1 MATAADDSVD
11 LPPDDELAINDP
23 DELSQKK
30 RITELLN
37 RRSGVIDARNQAKD
51 EYHAGVISKEQALM
65 VYQSRIESLVIDLWT
80 KFKNKEGDNG
90 KKILTDEPIAHVTV
104 YPPDT
109 LLPNDD
115 TDVAEGADIPDPK
128 TVSINGLQWFI
139 HNDPVVEVPFEA
151 FLWNPPG
158 KKRDMGRT
166 VLDFNV
172 LDQALLKVM
181 EFIDE
186 TGIDA
191 DFDEDPDDARMEY
204 NDLLDP
210 DGDDPE

>member
-1 MATAADDSVD
+1 MATAPDDSTD
-11 LPPDDELAINDP
+11 LSPGDELAINDP
-23 DELSQKK
+23 EELSQKK

-37 RRSGVIDARNQAKD
+37 RRTGVIDARNQAKD
-51 EYHAGVISKEQALM
+51 EYNTGTIRKEQALM

-80 KFKNKEGDNG
+80 KFKKRDGTNG
-90 KKILTDEPIAHVTV
+90 EKILTDETIAKVTV
-104 YPPDT
+104 YPPET
-109 LLPNDD
+109 LLPGGGNELANG
-115 TDVAEGADIPDPK
+115 AEEPDPK
-128 TVSINGLQWFI
+128 EVSIDGLQWFI
-139 HNDPVVEVPFEA
+139 DNDPVVEAPFEA
-151 FLWNPPG
+151 FMWNPPG
-158 KKRDMGRT
+158 KRTAVGTT

-191 DFDEDPDDARMEY
+191 DFDEDPDDAKMEY

>member
-1 MATAADDSVD
+1 MATAPDDSTD
-11 LPPDDELAINDP
+11 LPTDDELAINDP
-23 DELSQKK
+23 EELSQKK

-37 RRSGVIDARNQAKD
+37 RRTGVIDARNQAKD
-51 EYHAGVISKEQALM
+51 EYYGGGISKQQALM

-80 KFKNKEGDNG
+80 KFKNKEGTNG
-90 KKILTDEPIAHVTV
+90 KEILTDETIAEVTV
-104 YPPDT
+104 YPPET
-109 LLPNDD
+109 LLPNGDND
-115 TDVAEGADIPDPK
+115 LANGADTPDPK
-128 TVSINGLQWFI
+128 IVSINGLQWFI
-139 HNDPVVEVPFEA
+139 DNDPVVEAPFEA
-151 FLWNPPG
+151 FMWNPPG
-158 KKRDMGRT
+158 KRTDIGTT

-191 DFDEDPDDARMEY
+191 DFDEDPDDAKMEY

-210 DGDDPE
+210 EGDDPE